1 MSIILGY
8 FCCWSSLLNFG
19 FLTILKIILTI
30 FVDLLSFVG
39 KEITISLPKNFML
52 PQSFAKYS
60 PIVHLYVRS
69 FGASD
74 LLGNSKYG
82 WSLWPVESLKVP
94 AHGCSAPWELNF
106 KLCIHHGMLFTISR
120 SHSIF
125 HARFLLQNEK
135 LCFVFSLSLLYSILW
150 SIVCTDLIPI
160 RHVYLQTSPRGCVV
174 LVCNEVFL
182 WNVFKN
188 FETLQIFKGFMWHF
202 GIKLELFV
210 SEIC

>member
-1 MSIILGY
+1 MS
-8 FCCWSSLLNFG
+8 SSMLINF
-19 FLTILKIILTI
+19 FW
-30 FVDLLSFVG
+30 
-39 KEITISLPKNFML
+39 

-60 PIVHLYVRS
+60 PIVHKL

-174 LVCNEVFL
+174 LV
-182 WNVFKN
+182 
-188 FETLQIFKGFMWHF
+188 LQWGIFMKSVQ
-202 GIKLELFV
+202 KL
-210 SEIC
+210 